1 MSSDKDWT
9 PKPCTPEII
18 EQARKLCQ
26 YLGATNE
33 QMWEFFGVSKR
44 HFYNWL
50 EEEPE
55 LRKAVDLGKMH
66 ADMHVAE
73 SLYQRATGYSHPE
86 DDIKMFNGEII
97 VTPTTKHYPPDTVAC
112 IFWLSNRQRD
122 KWKRKPTE
130 ESHADIDRA
139 IKELDRAKKELEV
152 EALKK
157 GSQEAPPVTKIEIEV
172 VGVDARKV
180 SKDTDD

>member
-1 MSSDKDWT
+1 MRNDKDWT

-55 LRKAVDLGKMH
+55 LRAAVDLGKMG

-112 IFWLSNRQRD
+112 IFWLSNRQKD
-122 KWKRKPTE
+122 KWRRKPAE
-130 ESHADIDRA
+130 ETH
-139 IKELDRAKKELEV
+139 LEV
-152 EALKK
+152 EKKIKEVTLELKK
-157 GSQEAPPVTKIEIEV
+157 LELKAAESGGSGDKLADSLAELIKKLP
-172 VGVDARKV
+172 G
-180 SKDTDD
+180 